1 MFLRRVSG
9 EKSRDV
15 KTSDR
20 DLISA
25 LIYKHTAIVFN
36 ARTEVAPG
44 TKYSPS
50 ETSCLTAADSILE
63 LVFALKPSSGGPDLE
78 ARVSSLEQW
87 AKGEIGTL
95 P

>member
-15 KTSDR
+15 MTSDR

-25 LIYKHTAIVFN
+25 LIYKHTAVVFN

-50 ETSCLTAADSILE
+50 ETSCLVAADSILE
-63 LVFALKPSSGGPDLE
+63 LVYGLKSSGGPDLE
-78 ARVSSLEQW
+78 ERVSRLEKW
-87 AKGEIGTL
+87 AKGEIGAL